1 MSFIETKMSDNNKKT
16 RGKQNFDVKSQK
28 IDRPKK
34 RGGIGKEEGRDSLEE
49 KT

>member
-28 IDRPKK
+28 IDRTKK
-34 RGGIGKEEGRDSLEE
+34 KGELGKRKGEIVWRK